1 MEQSSNKSRAFLSN
15 LDDQQLRQILL
26 AEVES
31 DDTDVD
37 LIRNITAVLE
47 SRDHTETEIDAQ
59 KAYQS
64 FAEEHAEDTPLF
76 DELLKQDGSSA
87 KRKPVR
93 FSRLARI
100 GIVAAI
106 ILSFVIV
113 STGIASAAGID
124 VWGAF
129 TKWTAKT
136 FGVTLGNTEKT
147 IDMNVSNDACKYIR
161 QTLKEHGFIEN
172 VVPYYMPE
180 GYKQMDLSVEETY
193 IGTVITAVYKNG
205 ADEIIFLFTINPLD
219 SSVLYPKD
227 QVDPLVYEHSGVSH
241 YIFENEGEW
250 VAIWY
255 QDNIRCQISGVLSE
269 KELLMIIN
277 SIYEGK

>member
-1 MEQSSNKSRAFLSN
+1 MEQFSNKSRAFLSK

-47 SRDHTETEIDAQ
+47 SRDYAGMGIDVRES
-59 KAYQS
+59 YQS
-64 FAEEHAEDTPLF
+64 FVENHSEDMPLY
-76 DELLKQDGSSA
+76 DELLKLDDSPK

-100 GIVAAI
+100 GIVAAV

-113 STGIASAAGID
+113 TTGIASAAGID
-124 VWGAF
+124 VWGAI
-129 TKWTAKT
+129 TRWTAKT

-147 IDMNVSNDACKYIR
+147 IDMNVSNDACQDIR
-161 QTLKEHGFIEN
+161 QILLRYGITENTL
-172 VVPYYMPE
+172 PYYLPD
-180 GYKQMDLSVEETY
+180 GYKLYDSSEVETY
-193 IGTVITAVYKNG
+193 VGTVVTAVYRSETG
-205 ADEIIFLFTINPLD
+205 EIVFLYTINPPE
-219 SSVLYPKD
+219 SSTMYPKD
-227 QVDPLVYEHSGVSH
+227 QEEPLTYEYSGVNH
-241 YIFENEGEW
+241 YIFENENEW
-250 VAIWY
+250 VTIW
-255 QDNIRCQISGVLSE
+255 QRNDIRCQISGVSSKE
-269 KELLMIIN
+269 ELLKIIN

>member
-1 MEQSSNKSRAFLSN
+1 MEQSSNKSRAFLSK

-64 FAEEHAEDTPLF
+64 FVEEHAKGMPLYG
-76 DELLKQDGSSA
+76 EHLKKDDFTK

-93 FSRLARI
+93 ISRLARI

-106 ILSFVIV
+106 IFSLIIV
-113 STGIASAAGID
+113 TTGIASAAGID
-124 VWGAF
+124 LWGAF
-129 TKWTAKT
+129 TRWTEKT
-136 FGVTLGNTEKT
+136 FGVTKGDSVET
-147 IDMNVSNDACKYIR
+147 DDFVFANDACEDIR
-161 QTLKEHGFIEN
+161 QMLTKNGVYED
-172 VVPYYMPE
+172 VVPNYLPQGYTILDSLEQKTYE
-180 GYKQMDLSVEETY
+180 GIIISAVYRNGSSEILFLYQ
-193 IGTVITAVYKNG
+193 IGTGDISN
-205 ADEIIFLFTINPLD
+205 
-219 SSVLYPKD
+219 LYPKD
-227 QVDPLVYEHSGVSH
+227 EDTPLAYERGGVSH

-250 VAIWY
+250 AAVWQKA
-255 QDNIRCQISGVLSE
+255 NIGAQISGVNSKE
-269 KELLMIIN
+269 ELLNILN